1 MKGELG
7 MKTLVIG
14 GAGFIGSH
22 FTDRL
27 LAEGHHVTV
36 FDNLSTGRKAYLQ
49 GALKNNKCRF
59 VSGDILGGEALRRAV
74 KGQDLVFHLA
84 ANSDIMRAM
93 KDPALDFEQGI
104 RATFCVLEALR
115 KENVSK
121 LVYFSGSGIYGDF
134 GRTFVDE
141 SKGPLNPKSMYGA
154 AKLSSE
160 AMISAFSHL
169 YGLQAWIFRPA
180 NIIGPRPTHGV
191 IYDFICK
198 LNSNPAR
205 LSILGDGS
213 QTKSYLHVQDLLDA
227 VFFIL
232 KKTRQPL
239 NQFNLA
245 SETYISVREI
255 AAIVTE
261 SMGLEGVKFIY
272 GRAKRGW
279 KGDVPH
285 YRLSIKKIKS
295 LGWKP
300 KMTSTQAV
308 ERTAHEILAEM
319 NLTGL
324 TK

>member
-1 MKGELG
+1 MKA
-7 MKTLVIG
+7 LVIG

-22 FTDRL
+22 FADRL
-27 LAEGHHVTV
+27 LSDGHQVTV

-49 GALKNNKCRF
+49 SASKNKKFRF
-59 VSGDILGGEALRRAV
+59 VSGDILSGSALRKAV

-93 KDPALDFEQGI
+93 KDPGLDFDQGI

-115 KENVSK
+115 REGVRK

-141 SKGPLNPKSMYGA
+141 SRGPLNPKSMYGA

-160 AMISAFSHL
+160 AMISAYSHL
-169 YGLQAWIFRPA
+169 YDLQAWIFRPA

-191 IYDFICK
+191 IYDFISK
-198 LNSNPAR
+198 LTADPGR
-205 LSILGDGS
+205 LAILGDGS
-213 QTKSYLHVQDLLDA
+213 QTKSYLHVQDLLAA
-227 VFFIL
+227 VFFAI
-232 KKTRQPL
+232 KKARAPL

-255 AAIVTE
+255 AAIVAE
-261 SMGLEGVKFIY
+261 AMGLSGVKFLY
-272 GRAKRGW
+272 GRGKRGW

-285 YRLSIKKIKS
+285 YRLSIQKIKK

-300 KMTSTQAV
+300 RLTSKQAV

-319 NLTGL
+319 NRAGA
-324 TK
+324 KA